1 MKKFLIILCLLVP
14 AVSFSQKA
22 KANVVPDTCF
32 TQQEIKDISFTIDS
46 LWAVCDINDELIPEY
61 KSLIE
66 KQKEMIK
73 LDSTQIDYQKQQ
85 TILLRENINLYVE
98 KERITNKWYN
108 NKYLWLGMGVVG
120 GVFIDRLFK

>member
-1 MKKFLIILCLLVP
+1 MP
-14 AVSFSQKA
+14 AVSFSQKV
-22 KANVVPDTCF
+22 KATVVPDTCF

-108 NKYLWLGMGVVG
+108 NKYLWLGMGFVG

>member
-14 AVSFSQKA
+14 VISFSQKA
-22 KANVVPDTCF
+22 KAKSVPDTCF

-46 LWAVCDINDELIPEY
+46 LFAVCDINDQLIPEY

-73 LDSTQIDYQKQQ
+73 LDSTQIEYQKQQ

-108 NKYLWLGMGVVG
+108 NKYLWLGMGFVG
-120 GVFIDRLFK
+120 GVFIDRLLK

>member
-22 KANVVPDTCF
+22 KAKTVPDTCF

>member
-1 MKKFLIILCLLVP
+1 MKKFIIILCLLVP

-22 KANVVPDTCF
+22 KTVPDTCF
-32 TQQEIKDISFTIDS
+32 TQQEIKDISFTLDS
-46 LWAVCDINDELIPEY
+46 LFAVCDINDELIPEY

-73 LDSTQIDYQKQQ
+73 LDSMQIEYQKQQ
-85 TILLRENINLYVE
+85 TVLLRENINLYVE

-108 NKYLWLGMGVVG
+108 NKYLWLGMGFVG

>member
-22 KANVVPDTCF
+22 KAKTVPDTCF

-46 LWAVCDINDELIPEY
+46 LFAVCDINDELIPEY

-73 LDSTQIDYQKQQ
+73 LDSTQIEYQKQQ

-108 NKYLWLGMGVVG
+108 NKYLWLGMGFVG

>member
-14 AVSFSQKA
+14 AISFSQKA
-22 KANVVPDTCF
+22 KGKVVPDTCF

-46 LWAVCDINDELIPEY
+46 LFAVCDINDELIPEY

-73 LDSTQIDYQKQQ
+73 LDSTQIAYQKQQ
-85 TILLRENINLYVE
+85 TSLLQENINLYVE

-108 NKYLWLGMGVVG
+108 NKYLWLGMGFVG
-120 GVFIDRLFK
+120 GVFIDRLLK

>member
-1 MKKFLIILCLLVP
+1 MKTFLIILYLLVP
-14 AVSFSQKA
+14 VVSFSQKA
-22 KANVVPDTCF
+22 KAKTVPDTCF
-32 TQQEIKDISFTIDS
+32 TQQEIKDISFTLDS
-46 LWAVCDINDELIPEY
+46 LFTVCDINDELIPEY

-73 LDSTQIDYQKQQ
+73 LDSMQIEYQKQQ
-85 TILLRENINLYVE
+85 TVLLRENINLYVE

-108 NKYLWLGMGVVG
+108 NKYLWLGMGFVG

>member
-1 MKKFLIILCLLVP
+1 MKKFIIILCLLIP
-14 AVSFSQKA
+14 AISFSQKSKA
-22 KANVVPDTCF
+22 KVVPDTCF

-46 LWAVCDINDELIPEY
+46 LFAVCDINDELIPGY
-61 KSLIE
+61 RSLIE

-73 LDSTQIDYQKQQ
+73 LDSTQIEYQKQQ

-120 GVFIDRLFK
+120 GVFIDRLLK

>member
-14 AVSFSQKA
+14 AISFSQKA
-22 KANVVPDTCF
+22 KAKAVPDTCF

-73 LDSTQIDYQKQQ
+73 LDSTQIEYQKQQ
-85 TILLRENINLYVE
+85 TVLLRENINLYVE

-108 NKYLWLGMGVVG
+108 NKYLWLGMGFVG

>member
-22 KANVVPDTCF
+22 KTVPDTCF

>member
-14 AVSFSQKA
+14 AISFSQKA
-22 KANVVPDTCF
+22 KGKVVPDTCF

-46 LWAVCDINDELIPEY
+46 LFAVCDINDELIPEY

-73 LDSTQIDYQKQQ
+73 LDSTQIAYQKQQ
-85 TILLRENINLYVE
+85 TSLLQENINLYVE

-108 NKYLWLGMGVVG
+108 NKYLWLGMGFAG
-120 GVFIDRLFK
+120 GVFIDRLLK

>member
-1 MKKFLIILCLLVP
+1 MKKLLIILCLLVP

>member
-14 AVSFSQKA
+14 AISFSQKA
-22 KANVVPDTCF
+22 KAKVVPDTCF
-32 TQQEIKDISFTIDS
+32 TQQEIKDISFTLDS
-46 LWAVCDINDELIPEY
+46 LWAVCDINDELIPQY

-73 LDSTQIDYQKQQ
+73 LDSTQIEYQKQQ

-108 NKYLWLGMGVVG
+108 NKYLWLGMGFVG
-120 GVFIDRLFK
+120 GVFVDRLLK

>member
-1 MKKFLIILCLLVP
+1 MKKFIIILCLLVP

-22 KANVVPDTCF
+22 KTVPDTCF
-32 TQQEIKDISFTIDS
+32 TQQEIKDISFTLDS
-46 LWAVCDINDELIPEY
+46 LFAVCDINDELIPEY

-73 LDSTQIDYQKQQ
+73 LDSTQIEYQKQQ
-85 TILLRENINLYVE
+85 TILLQENINLYVE

-108 NKYLWLGMGVVG
+108 NKYLWLGMGFVG

>member
-1 MKKFLIILCLLVP
+1 MKKLLIILCLLVP
-14 AVSFSQKA
+14 AVSFSQKS

-98 KERITNKWYN
+98 KERITNKWHN

>member
-1 MKKFLIILCLLVP
+1 MKTFLIILYLLVP
-14 AVSFSQKA
+14 VVSFSQKA
-22 KANVVPDTCF
+22 KAKTVPDTCF
-32 TQQEIKDISFTIDS
+32 TQQEIKDISFTLDS
-46 LWAVCDINDELIPEY
+46 LFAVCDINDELIPEY

-73 LDSTQIDYQKQQ
+73 LDSMQIEYQKQQ
-85 TILLRENINLYVE
+85 TVLLRENINLYVE

-108 NKYLWLGMGVVG
+108 NKYLWLGMGFVG

>member
-1 MKKFLIILCLLVP
+1 MKKLLIILCLLVP

-22 KANVVPDTCF
+22 KAKTVPDTCF

-46 LWAVCDINDELIPEY
+46 LFAVCDINDELIPEY

-73 LDSTQIDYQKQQ
+73 LDSTQIEYQKQQ

-108 NKYLWLGMGVVG
+108 NKYLWLGMGFVG

>member
-14 AVSFSQKA
+14 AISFSQKA
-22 KANVVPDTCF
+22 KGKVVPDTCF

-46 LWAVCDINDELIPEY
+46 LFVVCDINDELIPEY

-73 LDSTQIDYQKQQ
+73 LDSTQIAYQKQQ
-85 TILLRENINLYVE
+85 TSLLQENINLYVE

-108 NKYLWLGMGVVG
+108 NKYLWLGMGFVG
-120 GVFIDRLFK
+120 GIFIDRLLK

>member
-1 MKKFLIILCLLVP
+1 MKKFLIILCLLAP
-14 AVSFSQKA
+14 AISFSQKA
-22 KANVVPDTCF
+22 KAKVVPDTCF

-46 LWAVCDINDELIPEY
+46 LFAVCDINDELIPGY
-61 KSLIE
+61 RSLIE

-73 LDSTQIDYQKQQ
+73 LDSTQIEYQKQQ

-120 GVFIDRLFK
+120 GVFIDRLLK

>member
-14 AVSFSQKA
+14 AISFSQKA
-22 KANVVPDTCF
+22 KAKVVPDTCF

-73 LDSTQIDYQKQQ
+73 LDSTQIEYQKQQ

-120 GVFIDRLFK
+120 GVFIDRLLK

>member
-1 MKKFLIILCLLVP
+1 MKKFLIILCLLMP
-14 AVSFSQKA
+14 AVSFSQKV
-22 KANVVPDTCF
+22 KATVVPDTCF

-108 NKYLWLGMGVVG
+108 NKYLWLGMGFVG

>member
-1 MKKFLIILCLLVP
+1 MKKFLIILCLIIP
-14 AVSFSQKA
+14 AISFSQKA
-22 KANVVPDTCF
+22 KAKVVPDTCF

-46 LWAVCDINDELIPEY
+46 LFAVCDINDELIPEY

-73 LDSTQIDYQKQQ
+73 LDSTQIAYQKQQ
-85 TILLRENINLYVE
+85 TSLLQENINLYVE

-108 NKYLWLGMGVVG
+108 NKYLWLGMGFVG
-120 GVFIDRLFK
+120 GVFIDRLLK

>member
-14 AVSFSQKA
+14 TVSFSQKA
-22 KANVVPDTCF
+22 KSKTVPDTCF

-108 NKYLWLGMGVVG
+108 NKYLWLGMGVVS

>member
-14 AVSFSQKA
+14 AISFSQKA
-22 KANVVPDTCF
+22 KGKVVPDTCF

-73 LDSTQIDYQKQQ
+73 LDSTQIAYQKQQ
-85 TILLRENINLYVE
+85 TSLLQENINLYVE

-108 NKYLWLGMGVVG
+108 NKYLWLGMGFVG
-120 GVFIDRLFK
+120 GVFIDRLLK